1 MTDNNAI
8 RTMPLDVFA
17 RLGGGEI
24 AYLRPVRSE
33 EVRTLFPQ
41 APQLAPGLKL
51 WALLSAEGRPIL
63 LTDSKAAAVA
73 NAQEN
78 DLETVS
84 VH

>member
-41 APQLAPGLKL
+41 APQLAPGMKL

>member
-1 MTDNNAI
+1 MTNNEVSKA
-8 RTMPLDVFA
+8 MPRDVFE

-24 AYLRPVRSE
+24 AYLRPVLSE
-33 EVRTLFPQ
+33 EVHAMFPQ

-51 WALLSAEGRPIL
+51 WALLSAEGKPIM
-63 LTDSKAAAVA
+63 LTDSKATAIA
-73 NAQEN
+73 NASEY